1 MQTIDFMKI
10 YATSDEF
17 PKLSKYWWIIGCI
30 LYAIGILLF
39 FFQSDT
45 LTIALEKNKIS
56 LLYNY
61 SPTLFYFALCLL
73 LPVASEFMLRNYVIK
88 NSKFHLISSFM
99 FDMTT
104 LAITGSFL
112 CFIAVSLG
120 EFIVSHFL
128 LKKYNPKIFKITH
141 VIMFIIF
148 SLIWFFGS
156 FISIDTYVIIPA
168 IMFLGLSIILNCI
181 ACEYGI
187 IYSII
192 AHVINNI
199 FIGLLLFINI
209 NSNTEQHICSDNFN
223 LSIGTTSSNTI
234 ENIQTDNTIIYSG
247 NLKHIISS
255 IIDSV
260 NKRNPYFSDEKYIY
274 NYEDID
280 TDKEYTFAIYP
291 KENILKYDELL
302 NSIVSTTKVIIDTN
316 LIYANVL
323 YFDDDYKFKPSNS
336 NSTITI
342 KELEQY
348 LRRTRDIPLV
358 LDFNINEIFPIHLDT
373 CKLEKVENIDSLLQT
388 VGLKIDYNN
397 NRTVYTINISD

>member
-1 MQTIDFMKI
+1 MQTINIMKI
-10 YATSDEF
+10 YIYNDVF
-17 PKLSKYWWIIGCI
+17 PKLSKYWWLIGGI
-30 LYAIGILLF
+30 LYAIGILF
-39 FFQSDT
+39 ICFESDT
-45 LTIALEKNKIS
+45 LTAAFETNKIS

-61 SPTLFYFALCLL
+61 SPTLFYSALLVL
-73 LPVASEFMLRNYVIK
+73 FPVVSELMLRNYVIK
-88 NSKFHLISSFM
+88 HKKLYHISSFLFNM
-99 FDMTT
+99 CTF
-104 LAITGSFL
+104 AITESFL
-112 CFIAVSLG
+112 CFLIVTVG
-120 EFIVSHFL
+120 EFIFTTFFL
-128 LKKYNPKIFKITH
+128 KEDNPRRIKITH
-141 VIMFIIF
+141 IVMFVIF
-148 SLIWFFGS
+148 SLIWYFGS

-209 NSNTEQHICSDNFN
+209 NSNSEQHICSDNFD
-223 LSIGTTSSNTI
+223 LSISKTSSNTI
-234 ENIQTDNTIIYSG
+234 ENIPSDNTIIYSG
-247 NLKHIISS
+247 NLEHIISS

-260 NKRNPYFSDEKYIY
+260 NKHNPYFSDEKYIY
-274 NYEDID
+274 NYENID

-291 KENILKYDELL
+291 KENILRYDELL
-302 NSIVSTTKVIIDTN
+302 DSIVSATKVIIDTN

-358 LDFNINEIFPIHLDT
+358 LDFDINDIFPIHLDT
-373 CKLEKVENIDSLLQT
+373 CKIKQEENIDSLLQT
-388 VGLKIDYNN
+388 IGLKIDYNN
-397 NRTVYTINISD
+397 NRTIYMINISD

>member
-291 KENILKYDELL
+291 KEDILRYDELL
-302 NSIVSTTKVIIDTN
+302 DSIVSATKVIIDTN

-358 LDFNINEIFPIHLDT
+358 LDFDINDIFPIHLDT
-373 CKLEKVENIDSLLQT
+373 CKIKQEENIDSLLQT
-388 VGLKIDYNN
+388 IGLKIDYNN
-397 NRTVYTINISD
+397 NRTIYMINISD

>member
-88 NSKFHLISSFM
+88 NSKFHLISSFI

-112 CFIAVSLG
+112 CFIAISLG

-148 SLIWFFGS
+148 SIMWYFGS

-209 NSNTEQHICSDNFN
+209 NSNSEQHICSDNFN

-234 ENIQTDNTIIYSG
+234 ENIPSDNTIIYSG
-247 NLKHIISS
+247 NLEHIISS

-260 NKRNPYFSDEKYIY
+260 NKHNPYFSDEKYIY
-274 NYEDID
+274 NYENID

-291 KENILKYDELL
+291 KENILRYDELL
-302 NSIVSTTKVIIDTN
+302 DSIVSATKVIIDTN

-358 LDFNINEIFPIHLDT
+358 LDFDINDIFPIHLDT
-373 CKLEKVENIDSLLQT
+373 CKIKQEENIDSLLQT
-388 VGLKIDYNN
+388 IGLKIDYNN
-397 NRTVYTINISD
+397 NRTIYMINISD

>member
-1 MQTIDFMKI
+1 MKI

-291 KENILKYDELL
+291 KEDILRYDELL
-302 NSIVSTTKVIIDTN
+302 DSIVSATKVIIDTN

-358 LDFNINEIFPIHLDT
+358 LDFDINDIFPIHLDT
-373 CKLEKVENIDSLLQT
+373 CKIKQEENIDSLLQT
-388 VGLKIDYNN
+388 IGLKIDYNN
-397 NRTVYTINISD
+397 NRTIYMINISD